1 MVMGP
6 TGPSPQLKNLLD
18 IARRSS
24 QALRDLVDSI
34 LDVSRLEQGE
44 VPLQR
49 SLTRLDDLLQTVQE
63 QVNIQAQAKGMTL
76 TIYPPPEAPDVWLD
90 KSLIR
95 RVLVNLVINA
105 IKYTQTQGWISLKTT
120 LANGK
125 IHFTIAD
132 NGPGISEADQVRI
145 FNKFARVSSAA
156 HVPAGVGLGLAFC
169 KLAVEAHG
177 GAISVESKGIPGE
190 GSTFHVTLPL
200 VMEPVT

>member
-1 MVMGP
+1 MREDLVDMLVHDLRGPLSNMTNTIDLMAMVMGP
-6 TGPSPQLKNLLD
+6 TGTSPQLKNLLD

-49 SLTRLDDLLQTVQE
+49 SLTPLDELLQTVQE

-76 TIYPPPEAPDVWLD
+76 TIYPPPEAPEVWLD

-105 IKYTQTQGWISLKTT
+105 IKYTQTKGWISLK
-120 LANGK
+120 N
-125 IHFTIAD
+125 H
-132 NGPGISEADQVRI
+132 
-145 FNKFARVSSAA
+145 
-156 HVPAGVGLGLAFC
+156 
-169 KLAVEAHG
+169 
-177 GAISVESKGIPGE
+177 
-190 GSTFHVTLPL
+190 TFQR
-200 VMEPVT
+200 